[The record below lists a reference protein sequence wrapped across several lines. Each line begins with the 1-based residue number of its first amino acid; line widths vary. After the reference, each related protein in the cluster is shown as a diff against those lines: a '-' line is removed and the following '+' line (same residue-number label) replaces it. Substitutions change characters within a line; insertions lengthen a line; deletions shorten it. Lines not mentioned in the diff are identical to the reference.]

1 MSKHRKSKVK
11 KKELIG
17 KAAACCLTASLVTG
31 AFAVYANALSFET
44 EIPVAGMSLTLNNY
58 YIKNEDGVN
67 SQIARLSNPIVGSV
81 GDGTATL
88 ILDENQTTG
97 EPQSSEEET
106 STQEE
111 TSIQE
116 ESTNPE
122 ELGSSDE
129 PLENPSE
136 TTETTESQDETTSV
150 QEQTAQTLDS
160 EPSTTSETETSA
172 ETKSIYDTIA
182 VSRCYDYVNVR
193 SMPSTDGEIL
203 GKIYDGCAA
212 TILEVEGDWYKIES
226 GSVEGYIKAEYFV
239 TGAEAEALAEKLANK
254 IATVNTTTLRVRASA
269 DINSDC
275 VTFVPLGEEFMIM
288 EEENG
293 WGRIEI
299 DASTN
304 GWVSMEFLDVRV
316 EFDTAVSI
324 EEEEAK
330 IAEQEAAKKRAD
342 EARIHAEEEAQAA
355 RQRAEE
361 ARKREEESKRAAQAT
376 TIVETTTA
384 ETTTA
389 AETEQVTEAQMP
401 QGAEETQPQTEVQ
414 TEPETEAITEPETT
428 QAETEAQTQ
437 APEIAD
443 NNANAALREA
453 IVTYALQFVGNPYVY
468 GGNSLTNGTDCSG
481 FVKLIYQEFG
491 YSLTRRASL
500 QYNEG
505 RRISVDELKPGD
517 LIFYGNGE
525 VDHVTMYIGN
535 GQVVHAST
543 ARTGIKISS
552 MNYRSIYGAVS
563 IID

>member
-122 ELGSSDE
+122 ELGSYDE

>member
-361 ARKREEESKRAAQAT
+361 SRKREEESKKAAQAT

-384 ETTTA
+384 EATTA

-414 TEPETEAITEPETT
+414 AEPETEAITEPETT

-443 NNANAALREA
+443 SNANAALREA